1 MFFYRLGAFEEY
13 WREYLHV
20 QKELV
25 KQNLDDCP
33 KVVEPNRKKL
43 DGQTFGILVWYQWE
57 QTFFHQLF
65 AAQIFVENLP
75 DKYSFVFEEQIIFLS
90 HSPRKLAIK
99 ILFCR
104 DKN

>member
-1 MFFYRLGAFEEY
+1 
-13 WREYLHV
+13 
-20 QKELV
+20 V

-43 DGQTFGILVWYQWE
+43 ESKL
-57 QTFFHQLF
+57 FFHQLF